1 MANPSIPKPKT
12 SGSEGPRDF
21 RIVAAAG
28 DLQWLETAA
37 ADGQAAKPRRF
48 QMTAYTGGAMQLA
61 GWRYPVVVDLAG
73 LQASAK
79 PKVFLEH
86 DRAARVGHIDQ
97 VQQSE
102 RTLGVTG
109 VVSASGKA
117 AQEVLAD
124 AANGFPWQA
133 SIGARATEVEW
144 VPEGASAK
152 ANGKVFQG
160 PVNIAR
166 KTVLGEVSFVAL
178 GADDNTS
185 AAIAATASQAN
196 KEQTMPQTTDSP
208 MSASAA
214 EPVVQPPE
222 AIRAQAAAEMKRI
235 SAIQKICGGRGGRH
249 DEIAAKAVEENWDAT
264 RTELEVLRADRPA
277 APAAHI
283 LDHTV
288 TDDILLAAA
297 CQASRL
303 PGHEKQFESRT
314 LDAAHKAFR
323 GRMGLQ
329 RLLMEGAWANGYG
342 GRTFDDDRDGAL
354 RAAFSTFRLPGILQN
369 IANKF
374 LLAGFMSVESAW
386 QQIAAT
392 RPVRDFKAITSYR
405 MTGAFEY
412 DEVGPDGELKHGQVD
427 EESFTNQAK
436 TYGKMFSVTRT
447 DLIND
452 DLGAL
457 TSLPQR
463 IGRGGALKLN
473 KVFWSAFLNNA
484 AFFTTARAN
493 YKEGADTALSI
504 DGLTAAELLF
514 LEQKDAEGSPLGIVP
529 RVLLVPPALLVR
541 GTQLMQST
549 DVRDTTAN
557 TKYLTNNPHA
567 GKFTVVYSAYLANA
581 TLVGYSAKAWYLLAD
596 PADLPVIEVAFLNGQ
611 QTPTVERAD
620 ADFNVLGIQ
629 FRGYFDFGVAL
640 QDYRG
645 GVKLKGEA

>member
-12 SGSEGPRDF
+12 PGSEGPRDF

-28 DLQWLETAA
+28 DLQWLEAAA
-37 ADGQAAKPRRF
+37 ADGQGAKPRRF
-48 QMTAYTGGAMQLA
+48 QMTAYTGGPMQLT

-86 DRAARVGHIDQ
+86 DRSARVGHIDQ

-102 RTLGVTG
+102 NTLGVTG

-144 VPEGASAK
+144 VPEGHSAR

-166 KTVLGEVSFVAL
+166 KAVLGEVSFVAL

-185 AAIAATASQAN
+185 AAIAATVSQAN
-196 KEQTMPQTTDSP
+196 KEPIMPQTTDSP
-208 MSASAA
+208 VTASAA

-235 SAIQKICGGRGGRH
+235 SAIQKICGPKHG
-249 DEIAAKAVEENWDAT
+249 EIAAKAVEENWDAT

-277 APAAHI
+277 APAAQI
-283 LDHTV
+283 PDHTV

-303 PGHEKQFESRT
+303 PGHEKQFEART

-323 GRMGLQ
+323 GRLGLQ

-392 RPVRDFKAITSYR
+392 RPVRDFKTVTSYR

-473 KVFWSAFLNNA
+473 KVFWTAFLNNA
-484 AFFTTARAN
+484 AFFTTGHGN
-493 YKEGADTALSI
+493 YAAGAETALSI

-514 LEQKDAEGSPLGIVP
+514 LEQKDSEGSPLSTQP
-529 RVLLVPPALLVR
+529 RILLVPPALLVR
-541 GTQLMQST
+541 GTQLMQAT
-549 DVRDTTAN
+549 DVRDTTAS

-567 GKFTVVYSAYLANA
+567 GKFSVVYSAYLANA
-581 TLVGYSAKAWYLLAD
+581 LLAGYSAKAWYLLAD

-629 FRGYFDFGVAL
+629 FRGYFDFGVGL

>member
-1 MANPSIPKPKT
+1 MANPSIPKPE
-12 SGSEGPRDF
+12 SPGSEGPRDLQ
-21 RIVAAAG
+21 IVAAAG
-28 DLQWLETAA
+28 DLQWLDAAA
-37 ADGQAAKPRRF
+37 ADGQGAKPRRF
-48 QMTAYTGGAMQLA
+48 QMTAYTGGPMHLT

-86 DRAARVGHIDQ
+86 DRTQRVGHIDQ
-97 VQQSE
+97 IQQNES
-102 RTLGVTG
+102 TLGVTG

-144 VPEGASAK
+144 VPEGHSAR

-166 KTVLGEVSFVAL
+166 KAVLGEVSFVAL

-185 AAIAATASQAN
+185 AAIAATVPQAN
-196 KEQTMPQTTDSP
+196 KESIMPQTTDSP
-208 MSASAA
+208 VTASAA
-214 EPVVQPPE
+214 EPVIQPPE

-235 SAIQKICGGRGGRH
+235 SAIQKLCGLKHG
-249 DEIAAKAVEENWDAT
+249 EIAAKAVEENWDAT

-283 LDHTV
+283 PDHTV

-303 PGHEKQFESRT
+303 PNHEKQFEART

-323 GRMGLQ
+323 GRLGLQ
-329 RLLMEGAWANGYG
+329 RLLMEGAWANGWG
-342 GRTFDDDRDGAL
+342 GRTFDDDRDAAL
-354 RAAFSTFRLPGILQN
+354 RAAFSSFRLPGILQN

-392 RPVRDFKAITSYR
+392 RPVRDFKTITSYR

-473 KVFWSAFLNNA
+473 KVFWTAFMNNA

-493 YKEGADTALSI
+493 YAAGAETALSI

-514 LEQKDAEGSPLGIVP
+514 LEQKDSEGSPLSTQP

-541 GTQLMQST
+541 GTQLMQAT
-549 DVRDTTAN
+549 EVRDTTAS

-567 GKFTVVYSAYLANA
+567 GKFSVVYSAYLANA
-581 TLVGYSAKAWYLLAD
+581 SLAGYSAKAWYLLAD

-629 FRGYFDFGVAL
+629 FRGYFDFGVGL

>member
-1 MANPSIPKPKT
+1 MANPSIPRPKT

-185 AAIAATASQAN
+185 AAIAATVSQAN

>member
-1 MANPSIPKPKT
+1 MASPSPKNEPRA
-12 SGSEGPRDF
+12 GEGPREF
-21 RIVAAAG
+21 QIVAAAG
-28 DLQWLETAA
+28 DLQWIDAATAE
-37 ADGQAAKPRRF
+37 GQSAKPRRF
-48 QMTAYTGGAMQLA
+48 QMTAYTGGPMQLN

-97 VQQSE
+97 VQLSE
-102 RTLGVTG
+102 STLGVTG

-133 SIGARATEVEW
+133 SIGARATDVEW
-144 VPEGASAK
+144 VPEGGSAK

-166 KTVLGEVSFVAL
+166 KAVLGEVSFVAL

-185 AAIAATASQAN
+185 AAIAAN
-196 KEQTMPQTTDSP
+196 KETTMPQTTEP
-208 MSASAA
+208 AVTTPVSAA
-214 EPVVQPPE
+214 DGAVQTPE

-235 SAIQKICGGRGGRH
+235 SAIQKLCGSKHG
-249 DEIAAKAVEENWDAT
+249 EIAAKAVEENWDAT
-264 RTELEVLRADRPA
+264 RTELEVLRADRPT

-283 LDHTV
+283 PDHTV

-297 CQASRL
+297 CQAARL
-303 PGHEKQFESRT
+303 PGHEKLFEART
-314 LDAAHKAFR
+314 LDASHKAFR
-323 GRMGLQ
+323 GRLGLQ

-392 RPVRDFKAITSYR
+392 RPVRDFKTVTSYR

-427 EESFTNQAK
+427 EENFTNQAK

-473 KVFWSAFLNNA
+473 KVFWATFLGNA
-484 AFFTTARAN
+484 AFFTAARAN

-567 GKFTVVYSAYLANA
+567 GKFSVVYSAYLANA
-581 TLVGYSAKAWYLLAD
+581 TLTGNSAKAWYLLAD
-596 PADLPVIEVAFLNGQ
+596 PNDLPVIEVAFLNGQ

>member
-1 MANPSIPKPKT
+1 MASPSPKT
-12 SGSEGPRDF
+12 DPRAGEGPREF
-21 RIVAAAG
+21 QIVAAAG
-28 DLQWLETAA
+28 DLQWIDAATAE
-37 ADGQAAKPRRF
+37 GQSAKPRRF
-48 QMTAYTGGAMQLA
+48 QMTAYTGGPMQLA

-102 RTLGVTG
+102 NTLGVTG

-144 VPEGASAK
+144 VPEGHSAK
-152 ANGKVFQG
+152 VNGKVFQG

-166 KTVLGEVSFVAL
+166 KAVLGEVSFVAL

-185 AAIAATASQAN
+185 AAIAATVSQAN
-196 KEQTMPQTTDSP
+196 KEQIMSQTTDSP
-208 MSASAA
+208 VTVSAA

-235 SAIQKICGGRGGRH
+235 AAIQKICGPKHG
-249 DEIAAKAVEENWDAT
+249 EIAAKAVEENWDAT

-277 APAAHI
+277 APAAQI
-283 LDHTV
+283 PDHTV

-297 CQASRL
+297 CQASCL
-303 PGHEKQFESRT
+303 PGHEKQFEART
-314 LDAAHKAFR
+314 LDAAHKVFR
-323 GRMGLQ
+323 GRLGLQ

-392 RPVRDFKAITSYR
+392 RPVRDFKTVTSYR

-473 KVFWSAFLNNA
+473 KVFWGTFLNNA
-484 AFFTTARAN
+484 AFFTLARTN
-493 YKEGADTALSI
+493 YLGGADTALSVN
-504 DGLTAAELLF
+504 GLTTMEAMFLSQVDADGNPLALSPRTLLVPPSLKVAAELLMSS
-514 LEQKDAEGSPLGIVP
+514 L
-529 RVLLVPPALLVR
+529 RVNE
-541 GTQLMQST
+541 TT
-549 DVRDTTAN
+549 D
-557 TKYLTNNPHA
+557 TNKPKPSDNPHA
-567 GKFTVVYSAYLANA
+567 GKFGVVTSAYLGNA
-581 TLVGYSAKAWYLLAD
+581 FGPGMPGSSAKAWYLLAD
-596 PADLPVIEVAFLNGQ
+596 PNDISVIEVAFLNGQ

-640 QDYRG
+640 QDYRA
-645 GVKLKGEA
+645 GVKAKGEA

>member
-1 MANPSIPKPKT
+1 MPRASTPKT
-12 SGSEGPRDF
+12 DSPDVQGPRDF
-21 RIVAAAG
+21 QIVAAAG
-28 DLQWLETAA
+28 DLRWMEAA
-37 ADGQAAKPRRF
+37 APDGQGSKPRRF
-48 QMTAYTGGAMQLA
+48 QMTAYTGGPMQLV
-61 GWRYPVVVDLAG
+61 GWRFPVVVDLAG

-97 VQQSE
+97 VQLSE
-102 RTLGVTG
+102 SALGVTG
-109 VVSASGKA
+109 VVSASGRA

-144 VPEGASAK
+144 VPDGHSAR
-152 ANGKVFQG
+152 ANGRVFQG

-166 KTVLGEVSFVAL
+166 KSVLGEVSFVAL

-185 AAIAATASQAN
+185 AAIAATQPQTQ
-196 KEQTMPQTTDSP
+196 KESSMPQATTETTTSI
-208 MSASAA
+208 SATAD
-214 EPVVQPPE
+214 PVVQPPE

-235 SAIQKICGGRGGRH
+235 AAIQKLCGPKHG
-249 DEIAAKAVEENWDAT
+249 EIAAKAVEENWDAT
-264 RTELEVLRADRPA
+264 RTELEILRADRPA

-283 LDHTV
+283 SDHTV
-288 TDDILLAAA
+288 TDDILIAAA

-303 PGHEKQFESRT
+303 PGHEKQFEART

-323 GRMGLQ
+323 GRLGLQ
-329 RLLMEGAWANGYG
+329 RLLMEAAWANGFG
-342 GRTFDDDRDGAL
+342 ARSFDDDRDGAL
-354 RAAFSTFRLPGILQN
+354 RAAFSTFRLPGILSN

-374 LLAGFMSVESAW
+374 LLAGFMSVENAW

-392 RPVRDFKAITSYR
+392 RPVRDFKTVTSYR

-436 TYGKMFSVTRT
+436 TYGKMFAATRT

-473 KVFWSAFLNNA
+473 KVFWTSFLNNA

-493 YKEGADTALSI
+493 YAAGAETALSI
-504 DGLTAAELLF
+504 DGLTAAELMF
-514 LEQKDAEGSPLGIVP
+514 LEQKDAEGSPLSIQP
-529 RVLLVPPALLVR
+529 RTLLVPPALLVR
-541 GTQLMQST
+541 GTQLMQAT
-549 DVRDTTAN
+549 EVRDTTAS

-567 GKFTVVYSAYLANA
+567 GKFNVVYSAYLANA
-581 TLVGYSAKAWYLLAD
+581 TISGYSAKAWYLLAD
-596 PADLPVIEVAFLNGQ
+596 PNDLPVIEVAFLNGQ

-629 FRGYFDFGVAL
+629 FRGYFDFGVGQ

-645 GVKLKGEA
+645 GVKFKGEA